1 MNFVQ
6 QIQINRIHTIFLSLN
21 LEKEKSKSII
31 MSFSIHVHGEIEV
44 PRRNPPFEF
53 VL

>member
-21 LEKEKSKSII
+21 LEKEKSKSI

-44 PRRNPPFEF
+44 PGRNPPFEF
-53 VL
+53 DL